1 LADQNLQESLKY
13 KAMYDELYKSVNETN
28 KREGSANVELETAVK
43 DLTAQCAKINDEY
56 EREKANGL
64 AYKERL
70 ETIRKEY
77 QELL

>member
-1 LADQNLQESLKY
+1 
-13 KAMYDELYKSVNETN
+13 MYDELYKSVNETN
-28 KREGSANVELETAVK
+28 KREGSANIELENAVK
-43 DLTAQCAKINDEY
+43 ELSEKCAKITDEY

-77 QELL
+77 